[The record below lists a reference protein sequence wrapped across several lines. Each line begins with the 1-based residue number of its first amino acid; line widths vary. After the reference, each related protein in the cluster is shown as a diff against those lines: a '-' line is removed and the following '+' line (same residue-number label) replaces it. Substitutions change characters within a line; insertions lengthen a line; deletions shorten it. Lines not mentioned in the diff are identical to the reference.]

1 MLREIKINVKQDPAK
16 LYQNIK
22 SQFLSNGMKFDG
34 NEHSGKFSGSGVEG
48 DYSIVDKLLTIRILK
63 KPMLVPIGVI
73 ESKIK
78 EYFKNM

>member
-22 SQFLSNGMKFDG
+22 SQFLRNGMIFDG

-48 DYSIVDKLLTIRILK
+48 DYTIVDKLLTIRILK
-63 KPMLVPIGVI
+63 KPMLIPIGVV
-73 ESKIK
+73 ENKIK
-78 EYFKNM
+78 EYFNSI